1 MTLAIAIV
9 LGIVG
14 VGAAVFGLGYY
25 IAFRIGLAMFERSLK
40 TEVAQYGKDQVE
52 AAAMKIRNPMVRRI
66 VSEHLVG
73 LGGAA
78 AVSMVRNVLTS
89 RMRTGMYIAVAGVIV
104 LIASFYTGSW
114 LPMIWKTA

>member
-1 MTLAIAIV
+1 MITLAVAIV

-25 IAFRIGLAMFERSLK
+25 IAFRIGLAVFERSLK

-89 RMRTGMYIAVAGVIV
+89 RMRTGMYIAVAGLVAF
-104 LIASFYTGSW
+104 IAAFYTASW
-114 LPMIWKTA
+114 LPLIWNA

>member
-1 MTLAIAIV
+1 MTLAIAILIGV
-9 LGIVG
+9 IGI
-14 VGAAVFGLGYY
+14 GAAIFGLGYY
-25 IAFRIGLAMFERSLK
+25 IAFRLGLAVFERSLK

-52 AAAMKIRNPMVRRI
+52 AAAMTIKNPMVRRI

-89 RMRTGMYIAVAGVIV
+89 RMRTGMYIATAG
-104 LIASFYTGSW
+104 LIAFIAAFYTSSW
-114 LPMIWKTA
+114 LPLIWNPA